1 MGNCSTPKTDQRR
14 IFFNNSEKGD
24 EKKVEIVFVL
34 TTNQSQFKNYKKCLV
49 DNADMIW
56 FNQMSGKCWLATE
69 KSF

>member
-56 FNQMSGKCWLATE
+56 FNQMNGKC
-69 KSF
+69 

>member
-34 TTNQSQFKNYKKCLV
+34 TTNQSQFNNYKKCLV

-56 FNQMSGKCWLATE
+56 FNQMSGKCRLATE

>member
-56 FNQMSGKCWLATE
+56 FNQMSGKCRLATE
-69 KSF
+69 NSF